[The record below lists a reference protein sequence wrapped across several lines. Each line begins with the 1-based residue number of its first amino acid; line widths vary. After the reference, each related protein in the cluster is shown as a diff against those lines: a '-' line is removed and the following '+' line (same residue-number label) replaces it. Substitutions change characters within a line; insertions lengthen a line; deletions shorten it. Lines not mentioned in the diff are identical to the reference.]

1 MNDLNV
7 NDERVKNL
15 LEYLVDRFTP
25 MQPMRVGRGDRR
37 RPNKSEKASH
47 LLPGDPARVEIL
59 HLEVEPDTVYESTT
73 CDRRLPQLS
82 TAPSYKTILQFLH
95 SHQNNSKDSEQH
107 SMVSTPSSITK
118 KSISRQHRIQKVNVV
133 ETTDTI
139 QQNIFNIQ
147 FIHLSYTNIYI

>member
-25 MQPMRVGRGDRR
+25 MQPMRDGQGVLRL
-37 RPNKSEKASH
+37 PSKLEKASH

-59 HLEVEPDTVYESTT
+59 HLEVEPDTVSESTT
-73 CDRRLPQLS
+73 CDQCLPQLS
-82 TAPSYKTILQFLH
+82 STSSLKTILQFLH

-118 KSISRQHRIQKVNVV
+118 KSVFRLHRIPNINVV
-133 ETTDTI
+133 EITDTI
-139 QQNIFNIQ
+139 HQNIFNIQ
-147 FIHLSYTNIYI
+147 FIHLSYINIYI

>member
-15 LEYLVDRFTP
+15 LEYLLDRFTP
-25 MQPMRVGRGDRR
+25 MQPMRDGQGVLRR
-37 RPNKSEKASH
+37 QSKLEKVSH
-47 LLPGDPARVEIL
+47 LLPGDPARVVIP
-59 HLEVEPDTVYESTT
+59 HLEVEPDTVFESTT
-73 CDRRLPQLS
+73 CDQCLPQLS
-82 TAPSYKTILQFLH
+82 STSSLKTILQFLH

-107 SMVSTPSSITK
+107 SMVSTPSSITT
-118 KSISRQHRIQKVNVV
+118 KSIFRQHRIQKVNVV